1 MDIKSNNQILS
12 FKLKEQSY
20 AVFIAN
26 VKEIIKAPTDI
37 SNYVGNKELKGIIGY
52 RSGTLPIVDLSTKLN
67 QADNL
72 PILEEQFIIVVEKDE
87 QVCGFLVDRVEDIQ
101 ETNESTL
108 DDVPVI
114 GQTSENQFV
123 KTIFKRG
130 DSIVPIL
137 DLEKMI

>member
-26 VKEIIKAPTDI
+26 VKEIIRAPNDI

-52 RSGTLPIVDLSTKLN
+52 RSGTLPIVDLSMKLN
-67 QADNL
+67 QSDDT
-72 PILEEQFIIVVEKDE
+72 ILEEQFIIVVEKDE

-114 GQTSENQFV
+114 GQTNENQFV

-130 DSIVPIL
+130 DTIVPIL

>member
-26 VKEIIKAPTDI
+26 VKEIIRAPNDI

-52 RSGTLPIVDLSTKLN
+52 RSGTLPIVDLSMKLN
-67 QADNL
+67 QSDDT
-72 PILEEQFIIVVEKDE
+72 ILEEQFIIVVEKDE

-114 GQTSENQFV
+114 GQTNENQFV
-123 KTIFKRG
+123 KTIFKKG
-130 DSIVPIL
+130 DTIVPIL